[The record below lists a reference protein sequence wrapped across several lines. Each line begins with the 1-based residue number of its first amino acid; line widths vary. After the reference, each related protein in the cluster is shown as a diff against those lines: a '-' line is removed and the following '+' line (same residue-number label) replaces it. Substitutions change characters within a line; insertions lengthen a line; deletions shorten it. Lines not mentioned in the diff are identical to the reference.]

1 MNSTDSF
8 KIPFTKEAYEKLQ
21 KEQERLTRLREEV
34 IVRLQAA
41 RELGDLSENG
51 AYKYAKFELGNIG
64 RQLRN
69 IHYQLSHGEIVD
81 NKNTSGL
88 VDFGSRVTI
97 KNDRH
102 TLVFILVSEYE
113 SDPKQ
118 GKLSFTSP
126 IGRAVSGKK
135 TGDQVEVV
143 SPAGHTRYMIVKVE

>member
-1 MNSTDSF
+1 MNQADSI

-21 KEQERLTRLREEV
+21 TELERLTKLREEV

-69 IHYQLSHGEIVD
+69 IHYQLSHGEVVA
-81 NKNTSGL
+81 NRNTSG
-88 VDFGSRVTI
+88 VIDFGCRVTI
-97 KNDRH
+97 KNDKQ
-102 TLVFILVSEYE
+102 TLAFLLVSEYE

-118 GKLSFTSP
+118 GKLSLTSP
-126 IGRAVSGKK
+126 IGLAVTGKK
-135 TGDQVEVV
+135 SGDLIEVT
-143 SPAGHTRYMIVKVE
+143 SPAGKTKYMIVKVE